1 MWDKYERASFRVS
14 PHIHS
19 KEVSVLDSKKRRA
32 IFKKGAET
40 MERLDLEPT
49 VIADVPRLE
58 LTGNRAL
65 YMDRHRG
72 ILSYS
77 TESIDIGGG
86 SVIVRVQGFDLQIVA
101 MTDDELRI
109 AGRICG
115 LELIE

>member
-1 MWDKYERASFRVS
+1 MDN
-14 PHIHS
+14 
-19 KEVSVLDSKKRRA
+19 KKRRA

-40 MERLDLEPT
+40 MERLDLEPAI
-49 VIADVPRLE
+49 IADVPRLE

-65 YMDRHRG
+65 YMDRHKG

-86 SVIVRVQGFDLQIVA
+86 SIIVRIHGSALQIVA

-109 AGRICG
+109 TGKIEG
-115 LELIE
+115 MELME